1 MKASLLFLSL
11 PIAAALSFAP
21 RHLGQQDPQSAP
33 AAAAQPPAELVAVM
47 PLSELR
53 YVDLQGT
60 KKIISARNVVEIR
73 MFDGMTERIRL
84 ELLFENGDYALID
97 AQAMELLRNGGT
109 TRDVRLVR
117 GAQVQMRF
125 PRLP

>member
-21 RHLGQQDPQSAP
+21 RHIVQQDPQSPP
-33 AAAAQPPAELVAVM
+33 AAQQPAELVAVM

-53 YVDLQGT
+53 YVDLQGG

-73 MFDGMTERIRL
+73 MFDGITERIRL
-84 ELLFENGDYALID
+84 ELLYENGDYALID
-97 AQAMELLRNGGT
+97 AQAMELLRTGGS
-109 TRDVRLVR
+109 TRDVRMVR
-117 GAQVQMRF
+117 SSQAQMRF